1 MIQLE
6 KKTRQRKSV
15 MQNGLKIIK
24 YDCIGSTNA
33 EAKRYAAESDSREPV
48 LFLAKE
54 QSAGRGRLGRSFY
67 SRLSGGIYMSLL
79 YFTDSP
85 LADAVSVT
93 TAAAVFVAEAIE
105 GVAGKKMKIKWV
117 NDIYNEHG
125 KVAGI
130 LAETLSVGDKT
141 AVVIGIGI
149 NTGKDD
155 FPEELHGIASSIGEV
170 DEAARE
176 RIVLAIAE
184 SLLAHAKNPSDIGY
198 MAGYRQRFMLEGV
211 TVDLLSAGEIIAHGK
226 VLGVSDDGGLV
237 FLKEGESASEII
249 RTGEVSVRV

>member
-1 MIQLE
+1 MQKEL
-6 KKTRQRKSV
+6 KT
-15 MQNGLKIIK
+15 IK

-33 EAKRYAAESDSREPV
+33 EAKKYAVENDSRAPV

-85 LADAVSVT
+85 LSDAVNVT
-93 TAAAVFVAEAIE
+93 TATAVFVAEAIE
-105 GVAGKKMKIKWV
+105 GVAGKQMKIKWV
-117 NDIYNEHG
+117 NDIYNERG

-130 LAETLSVGDKT
+130 LAETLSVGDET
-141 AVVIGIGI
+141 AVVVGIGI
-149 NTGKDD
+149 NTGEDD
-155 FPEELHGIASSIGEV
+155 FPEEIRGIAASIGEV

-176 RIVLAIAE
+176 RIVLRIAQ
-184 SLLAHAKNPSDIGY
+184 SLLEHAENPADRGY

-211 TVDLLSAGEIIAHGK
+211 TVDLLRAGEIIAHGK

-237 FLKEGESASEII
+237 FLPEGKDAPEII
-249 RTGEVSVRV
+249 RTGEVSVRA